1 MSLFLTSDHKDEKK
15 EREKWEKTKK
25 ENREGLWLVAVSDML
40 ATALFEVFADL

>member
-15 EREKWEKTKK
+15 EKRREKK
-25 ENREGLWLVAVSDML
+25 NREGLWLVTVSDML